1 MSGSP
6 IASMISTF
14 RSVVRFR
21 RFSWS
26 ATERRLARAASVVDL
41 RRIAKR
47 RLPAG
52 VFDYVDGGAE
62 DELTMRRNR
71 AAFARVEFRPR
82 VLRDVSRVDPSVSLL
97 GRTLPI
103 PLVLAP
109 TGSTRILH
117 PEGELAVS
125 RAAAR
130 AGVPYTLST
139 LGNRSIEEV
148 AHAGD
153 GPHWFQLY
161 VWQDRGLAKELI
173 QRAEAAGYE
182 ALVLTLDTIVLG
194 RRDRDVRRGFTLP
207 PKIGLDTVAE
217 GILHPTWTWN
227 LLRSE
232 PIVFANVT
240 GRGVEGGAPV
250 PIADYGHE
258 PFDASLSWPDV
269 EWIRS
274 IWSGPVVLKGIQTV
288 EDAEL
293 AVAAGVEAIA
303 VSNHGGRQ
311 LDGAPP
317 ALEVLPRVADA
328 VGGRIEILCDGGA
341 RRGSDIV
348 KAVAL
353 GATAAMA
360 GRAYLYGLGAAGEA
374 GVDYVLRM
382 LDDDVRRTMAL
393 CGVASTRELTPDIV
407 HWRS

>member
-1 MSGSP
+1 MSRPS
-6 IASMISTF
+6 IASMFSTF

-26 ATERRLARAASVVDL
+26 ATERRLARAASVADL

-52 VFDYVDGGAE
+52 VFDYIAGGAE

-82 VLRDVSRVDPSVSLL
+82 VLRDVSHVDPSTSIL
-97 GRTLPI
+97 GRVLPL
-103 PLVLAP
+103 PLVLGP
-109 TGSTRILH
+109 TGSTRIAH
-117 PEGELAVS
+117 PQGELAVARS
-125 RAAAR
+125 AAR
-130 AGVPYTLST
+130 VGIPYTLST
-139 LGNRSIEEV
+139 MANRSIEEV
-148 AHAGD
+148 ARAGD

-161 VWQDRGLAKELI
+161 VWEDRGLAKELI
-173 QRAEAAGYE
+173 QRAETAGYE
-182 ALVLTLDTIVLG
+182 ALVLTVDTIVLG
-194 RRDRDVRRGFTLP
+194 RRERDVRRGFTLP
-207 PKIGLDTVAE
+207 PRIGPDTIVD
-217 GILHPTWTWN
+217 GVLHPAWTWSF
-227 LLRSE
+227 LRSE
-232 PIVFANVT
+232 PIAFANLT
-240 GRGVEGGAPV
+240 RHDVEGGPPV
-250 PIADYGHE
+250 SMAAYGHQS
-258 PFDASLSWPDV
+258 FDASLSWADV

-274 IWSGPVVLKGIQTV
+274 IWDRPIVLKGIQTV

-317 ALEVLPRVADA
+317 ALEVLPLVADA
-328 VGGRIEILCDGGA
+328 VGGRTEILCDGGV

-374 GVDYVLRM
+374 GVDHVLRM

-393 CGVASTRELTPDIV
+393 CGVASIDELTPDLV
-407 HWRS
+407 RWRP